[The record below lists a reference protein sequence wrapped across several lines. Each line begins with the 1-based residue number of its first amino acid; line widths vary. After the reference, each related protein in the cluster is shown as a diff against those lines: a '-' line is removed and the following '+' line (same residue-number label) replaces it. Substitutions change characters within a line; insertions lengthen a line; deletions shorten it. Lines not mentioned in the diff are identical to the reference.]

1 MQEKSY
7 CERSKSENC
16 LKIDTIDGS
25 KMVNSISIGGGGN
38 VAVGVVGS
46 SAAFDTI
53 LGSPSHVVSTTSSTD
68 LLDECPPPVPPLPQ
82 NYQRSDDELSY
93 SNDREMKRLKAMTKA
108 SRQGELKRL
117 RIAQEIQREQ
127 EEIEVQ
133 IKELE
138 ARGVHIEKTLRGE
151 EPSLDMGNVG
161 ANDEKLLK
169 DLLEIWR
176 NITQLK

>member
-1 MQEKSY
+1 MKLANSTSMGTGLTVPGMSFIED
-7 CERSKSENC
+7 EN
-16 LKIDTIDGS
+16 D
-25 KMVNSISIGGGGN
+25 
-38 VAVGVVGS
+38 
-46 SAAFDTI
+46 
-53 LGSPSHVVSTTSSTD
+53 
-68 LLDECPPPVPPLPQ
+68 DECPPPVPPLPL
-82 NYQRSDDELSY
+82 NYQRSDDESY
-93 SNDREMKRLKAMTKA
+93 SINDNNNRELKKIKAITKA

-151 EPSLDMGNVG
+151 EQSTNTESVG
-161 ANDEKLLK
+161 ANDERLLK
-169 DLLEIWR
+169 ELLEIWR